1 MYMYIM
7 EPCNCNFC
15 HKSGL
20 APRMREILLTVAK
33 NDKQLANEIN
43 HFAILENPEEIK
55 KCFDNMRRVLLNNS
69 QKN

>member
-1 MYMYIM
+1 
-7 EPCNCNFC
+7 
-15 HKSGL
+15 
-20 APRMREILLTVAK
+20 MREILLTVAK